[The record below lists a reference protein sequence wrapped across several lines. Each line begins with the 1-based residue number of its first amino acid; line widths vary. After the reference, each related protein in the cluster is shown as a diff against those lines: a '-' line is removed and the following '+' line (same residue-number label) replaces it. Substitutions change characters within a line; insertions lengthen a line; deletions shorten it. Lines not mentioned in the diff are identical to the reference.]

1 MYTWL
6 SHATRVYKD
15 HSHMKLHYFA
25 TLLWSIR
32 PSFKPA
38 GIVFIDDGKIGGSM
52 AKDSVIGTKR
62 SSSLASMS
70 SSSSFSECL
79 DVIDPRILAGS
90 ERLVGT
96 KAVARDSLG

>member
-1 MYTWL
+1 M
-6 SHATRVYKD
+6 YKD
-15 HSHMKLHYFA
+15 QSHMKLHYFA
-25 TLLWSIR
+25 TLLWSIC

-38 GIVFIDDGKIGGSM
+38 GIVFVDDGKIGGSM
-52 AKDSVIGTKR
+52 TKDSVIGTKR
-62 SSSLASMS
+62 SSSPASILLS

-79 DVIDPRILAGS
+79 DVIDPRILADP